1 MVIKPSFRMAQG
13 RTSRREG
20 VLLGVRGNAVA
31 AFGPVGGDRAA
42 ISLSRG
48 FGLNML
54 ACEEAIDGPFEAS
67 SANGSVWIA
76 VQPITDLA
84 ASKAMLRA
92 RNASWA
98 LS

>member
-1 MVIKPSFRMAQG
+1 MAQG

-31 AFGPVGGDRAA
+31 AFGPVGGDRAV

-67 SANGSVWIA
+67 SANGSA
-76 VQPITDLA
+76 LDSGSTDHGFGGFEGDAPGPQRILGTQ
-84 ASKAMLRA
+84 LIEQ
-92 RNASWA
+92 
-98 LS
+98 